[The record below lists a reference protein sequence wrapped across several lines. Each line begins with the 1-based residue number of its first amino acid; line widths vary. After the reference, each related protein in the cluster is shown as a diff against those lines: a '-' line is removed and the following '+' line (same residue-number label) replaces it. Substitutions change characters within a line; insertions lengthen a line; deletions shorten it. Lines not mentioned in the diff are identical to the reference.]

1 MMRLLMTVVALVPL
15 AACGRAQPLAA
26 EAAVKPLAIDRLAAP
41 AGAAMVVRTSAIV
54 SGGWLPLEQSAYGAN
69 QSPPLAWTAV
79 AGAGAYAVVVEDPDA
94 PGDAP
99 FAHWLIWNIPGGVTS
114 LPAGLPAQ
122 PGALPGAAQG
132 RNGAGQAGYF
142 GPRPPSGTHHYHI
155 ETFALDHPL
164 ALAPGADLTALE
176 GAMRGHVVGQGELV
190 ALYKA
195 PWG

>member
-1 MMRLLMTVVALVPL
+1 MMRALMTVLALLGACSQPAAAPAVA
-15 AACGRAQPLAA
+15 
-26 EAAVKPLAIDRLAAP
+26 KPLAIDRLAAP
-41 AGAAMVVRTSAIV
+41 AGAAMVVRTSAV
-54 SGGWLPLEQSAYGAN
+54 LPGGWLPAAQSAYGAN

-94 PGDAP
+94 PGEAP
-99 FAHWLIWNIPGGVTS
+99 FVHWLIWNIAGDVTS
-114 LPAGLPAQ
+114 LPAGLPAG
-122 PGALPGAAQG
+122 PGALAGAAQG
-132 RNGAGQAGYF
+132 QNGTGQAGYF

-155 ETFALDHPL
+155 EAFALDHPL

-195 PWG
+195 PGG